1 MRAVLITEFGAEPSV
16 VDVPDPAPRR
26 DGVVVRVEATGVCA
40 SDRHAWLGHD
50 DGVVLPHVPGH
61 ELVGEV
67 VATGSAV
74 TRTRSGDRVTT
85 PFVCGCGRCDECRSG
100 RAQVCPDQEQPGFT
114 HWGSFAE
121 YVEVRFADANLV
133 PVAPDADAGG
143 AALLGCR
150 FATAYRA
157 LADRGGV
164 RPGDRVLVLGAGGV
178 GLSAVLIGGA
188 LGAEVTVA
196 DPSPAARG
204 FAASLGAAATVDPS
218 GVDALDRVRD
228 LLGGGAHVAL
238 EAAGRPESLALG
250 VRALRRQGVLVQVGL
265 LAAEPVVPV
274 PDMIARE
281 LTVTGSHGMAAADY
295 PRLTRLVVDGHLD
308 PAQLVTARI
317 PLDEAP
323 AALAGTTGPG
333 VTVIEP

>member
-16 VDVPDPAPRR
+16 EQVPDPAPRP
-26 DGVVVRVEATGVCA
+26 DGVVVRVQATGVCA

-61 ELVGEV
+61 ELVGDV
-67 VATGSAV
+67 VAIGAEV
-74 TRTRSGDRVTT
+74 TRARVGDRVTT

-100 RAQVCPDQEQPGFT
+100 RAQVCPNQEQPGFT

-121 YVEVRFADANLV
+121 YVEVRHADANLV
-133 PVAPDADAGG
+133 PVDPDADAGG

-157 LADRGGV
+157 LADRAAV
-164 RPGDRVLVLGAGGV
+164 RPGERVLVLGAGGV
-178 GLSAVLIGGA
+178 GLSAVLVGSA
-188 LGAEVTVA
+188 LGAEIVVA
-196 DPSPAARG
+196 DPSPGARA
-204 FAASLGAAATVDPS
+204 FAAELGAVATVDPS
-218 GVDALDRVRD
+218 GPDGTERVRD
-228 LLGGGAHVAL
+228 VLGDARVAL

-250 VRALRRQGVLVQVGL
+250 IRVLRRQGVLVQVGL

-281 LTVTGSHGMAAADY
+281 LTLTGSHGMAAADY
-295 PRLTRLVVDGHLD
+295 PRLTALIDNGRLA
-308 PAQLVTARI
+308 PERLVTARI
-317 PLDEAP
+317 PLDDAP
-323 AALAGTTGPG
+323 AALAGPTGPG
-333 VTVIEP
+333 VTVVEP

>member
-1 MRAVLITEFGAEPSV
+1 VRAVLITGFGAEPTV
-16 VDVPDPAPRR
+16 EQVPDPAPQP
-26 DGVVVRVEATGVCA
+26 DGVVVRVQATGVCA

-50 DGVVLPHVPGH
+50 DGVALPHVPGH

-67 VATGSAV
+67 VATGPAV
-74 TRTRSGDRVTT
+74 TRTRVGDRVTT
-85 PFVCGCGRCDECRSG
+85 PFVCGCGRCDACRSG
-100 RAQVCPDQEQPGFT
+100 QAQVCPDQEQPGFT

-121 YVEVRFADANLV
+121 YVEVRYADANLV

-178 GLSAVLIGGA
+178 GLSAVLIAGA
-188 LGAEVTVA
+188 LGAEVVVA
-196 DPSPAARG
+196 DPSRAAREL
-204 FAASLGAAATVDPS
+204 AASLGAVATVDPS
-218 GVDALDRVRD
+218 GADAPDAVRD
-228 LLGGGAHVAL
+228 ATGGGARVVL
-238 EAAGRPESLALG
+238 EASGRPESLALG

-295 PRLTRLVVDGHLD
+295 PRLIRLVGGGHLD
-308 PAQLVTARI
+308 PSQLVTARI
-317 PLDEAP
+317 GLDEAP
-323 AALAGTTGPG
+323 AALVRATGPG
-333 VTVIEP
+333 VTVVEP